1 MCSVIFA
8 TVSDRYVSMSLV
20 ITVLDNYNAKCHS
33 THLQCTLFGIPV
45 VLASG
50 WTGECI
56 FEPSNGPLFLFDYRV
71 SEYIINFV
79 NYILTAVLI
88 CIEHAFM

>member
-1 MCSVIFA
+1 MSSVIFA
-8 TVSDRYVSMSLV
+8 TVSDGYVSMSLV
-20 ITVLDNYNAKCHS
+20 ITVLDNYNAKCHP
-33 THLQCTLFGIPV
+33 THLQCRLFGIPV

-71 SEYIINFV
+71 SPNLSIF
-79 NYILTAVLI
+79 L
-88 CIEHAFM
+88 C

>member
-1 MCSVIFA
+1 
-8 TVSDRYVSMSLV
+8 MSLV

-71 SEYIINFV
+71 S
-79 NYILTAVLI
+79 L
-88 CIEHAFM
+88 